1 MYVPMK
7 VILDDANKNYYAVP
21 AINVVSMELARGVIN
36 AAIQENAPLIL
47 NIGEGQMK
55 NHGHADVMV
64 PMISHLAA
72 KAPVPIAL
80 NLDHGKSWEALTL
93 AFRSGFSSIMIDA
106 SLYDLEEN
114 IARTAEVVRMCHAQ
128 GVSVEGELGH
138 VGNAVTLDDSSPD
151 LFTKP
156 EDVVYFVE
164 RTGVDALAVA
174 VGTAHG
180 NYPKGYVPT
189 LHFDLI
195 HKIKEVCNIPLVL
208 HGGSGSGDANLIGAV
223 EAGINK
229 VNICTEVWNSARDYF
244 RKTLEKTPEIELLPL
259 LMGYENVV
267 EETVN
272 HFLRVLKT
280 SGKGANFSWKS
291 VREKKAEEKNFVEGE

>member
-7 VILDDANKNYYAVP
+7 VILDDANKNYYAIP

-47 NIGEGQMK
+47 NIGEGQMSK
-55 NHGHADVMV
+55 HGHADVMV
-64 PMISHLAA
+64 PMVSHLAA

-80 NLDHGKSWEALTL
+80 NLDHGKHWEFLTL
-93 AFRSGFSSIMIDA
+93 AFRNGFSSIMIDA

-114 IARTAEVVRMCHAQ
+114 IARTAEVVRMCHPQ

-138 VGNAVTLDDSSPD
+138 VGVAMDRDDRSAD

-164 RTGVDALAVA
+164 KTGVDALAVA

-195 HKIKEVCNIPLVL
+195 RRIKEVCNIPLVL
-208 HGGSGSGDANLIGAV
+208 HGGSGSGDANLTGAV

-229 VNICTEVWNSARDYF
+229 VNICTEMWNSARDYLA
-244 RKTLEKTPEIELLPL
+244 KTLAEDPEIELLPL
-259 LMGYENVV
+259 LMGYENAVK
-267 EETVN
+267 EAAT

-280 SGKGANFSWKS
+280 SGKGANFTWES
-291 VREKKAEEKNFVEGE
+291 VQEKKSEAKYSGEGE